1 MLISYQIGVMV
12 AEGKVHLPF
21 NSFKSDSQHAIIKSM
36 SNLQT
41 EITEAWKSAM
51 KSGETQRRDTLSTL
65 RAAIKNT
72 EIEHKI
78 PVGSLDD
85 DAVQQVI
92 EREAKKRRDAIEEY
106 TKVNR
111 VDLAEREKVE
121 LEILAQYL
129 PEQMTEDEVSE
140 IVRNII
146 SETGASGMSA
156 MGAVMK
162 EALVKTAGRADGKM
176 VSGIV
181 RKELS

>member
-1 MLISYQIGVMV
+1 
-12 AEGKVHLPF
+12 
-21 NSFKSDSQHAIIKSM
+21 M

-41 EITEAWKSAM
+41 EITEAWKTAM
-51 KSGETQRRDTLSTL
+51 KNGETQRRDTLSTL
-65 RAAIKNT
+65 RAAIKNA
-72 EIEHKI
+72 EIENKT

-111 VDLAEREKVE
+111 TDLADREKVE

-129 PEQMTEDEVSE
+129 PEQMSEAEVAA
-140 IVRNII
+140 IVQSII
-146 SETGASGMSA
+146 QETGASGMSA

-162 EALVKTAGRADGKM
+162 EALAKTAGRTDGKM

-181 RKELS
+181 REALK

>member
-1 MLISYQIGVMV
+1 
-12 AEGKVHLPF
+12 
-21 NSFKSDSQHAIIKSM
+21 M

-41 EITEAWKSAM
+41 EITEAWKTAM
-51 KSGETQRRDTLSTL
+51 KNGETQRRDTLSTL
-65 RAAIKNT
+65 RAAIKNA

-111 VDLAEREKVE
+111 ADLADREKVE
-121 LEILAQYL
+121 LEILAAYL
-129 PEQMTEDEVSE
+129 PEPMSEAEVTA
-140 IVRNII
+140 IVQSII
-146 SETGASGMSA
+146 KETGASGMSA

-162 EALVKTAGRADGKM
+162 EALAKTAGRADGKV

-181 RKELS
+181 REALK